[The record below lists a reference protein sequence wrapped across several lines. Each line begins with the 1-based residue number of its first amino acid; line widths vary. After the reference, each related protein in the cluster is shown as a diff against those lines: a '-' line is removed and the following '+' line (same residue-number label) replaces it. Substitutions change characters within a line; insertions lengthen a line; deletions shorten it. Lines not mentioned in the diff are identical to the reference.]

1 MEEDA
6 KKYRFEKM
14 PVPQAVAA
22 LAVPAIISRAVTISY
37 NRADTFF
44 VGRLG
49 NPYMVAAV
57 SLVSL

>member
-1 MEEDA
+1 
-6 KKYRFEKM
+6 M

-37 NRADTFF
+37 NLADTFF

-49 NPYMVAAV
+49 NPYMVADV
-57 SLVSL
+57 SLVSP